1 MGKEKS
7 KRHLNLHNVCKNL
20 LT

>member
-1 MGKEKS
+1 MEKEKS
-7 KRHLNLHNVCKNL
+7 KQHLNLHNVCKNL